1 MLKAMLV
8 VCSWQRSDVWGRVQ
22 KQDQDQKQ
30 DDDAAQTFHHPS
42 NTLVVHVRLGDV
54 LYNPTCPASC
64 LIGVDPVPS
73 HLSDPDFWSSGGPIV
88 PYFSRHPRSYFFSK
102 KYYES
107 VVLHLIQQEGINNS
121 SFPSFVVLIGD
132 PKHTEHLPALF
143 QKRNFRSRSYPH
155 ANEQYMAQ
163 IAKFWR
169 QTRSGMKVIER
180 WNQNPDDDFLI
191 GVWSKWF
198 VRGGGGYG
206 GLISHVRKALWK
218 EGGSSDHVEVVGDP
232 NVASL
237 WPPTKNN
244 GVADAAAAVDNK
256 NNNNNRKKNKKRWSW
271 KKDNGK

>member
-1 MLKAMLV
+1 V
-8 VCSWQRSDVWGRVQ
+8 
-22 KQDQDQKQ
+22 
-30 DDDAAQTFHHPS
+30 
-42 NTLVVHVRLGDV
+42 
-54 LYNPTCPASC
+54 

-73 HLSDPDFWSSGGPIV
+73 HLSDPDFWTSGGPIV
-88 PYFSRHPRSYFFSK
+88 PYFQRHPRSYFFSK

-121 SFPSFVVLIGD
+121 SFPSSVVLIGD

-143 QKRNFRSRSYPH
+143 QKRDSRSRSYPH
-155 ANEQYMAQ
+155 ANQQYMAQ